1 MNSSAPFDLAAL
13 QHIKQAVLPVVSQN
27 PAWRKACFQAKRSI
41 TPKIG
46 QLTSSAEAIT
56 RIITQLDQL
65 LSSLKPPAGPAEPYT
80 WTLNHL
86 AKSLVK
92 QAETEVTA
100 KLSTAYPLGRVVIG
114 LLARGHTE
122 LGDVLMA
129 RLVKKC
135 FWLTGYWPAKQSVS
149 LPPLW
154 GGRFSLGDA
163 GESCRY
169 RPTDTQGWDCYLET
183 MNVTGSDR

>member
-1 MNSSAPFDLAAL
+1 MDRQDDGELTDSKALLLSFGSSSADFSPPPWNPRHP
-13 QHIKQAVLPVVSQN
+13 QHIKQSVLPVVSQN

-46 QLTSSAEAIT
+46 QLTSSTEATT

-65 LSSLKPPAGPAEPYT
+65 LSSLKPPTGPAEPYT

-100 KLSTAYPLGRVVIG
+100 KLGTAYPLGRVVIA
-114 LLARGHTE
+114 LLTRGHTE

-135 FWLTGYWPAKQSVS
+135 FWLTGHWPAKQAVRGGFPS
-149 LPPLW
+149 LLTPSRALS
-154 GGRFSLGDA
+154 R
-163 GESCRY
+163 
-169 RPTDTQGWDCYLET
+169 
-183 MNVTGSDR
+183 